1 MLEQQSV
8 TLLEGNLDSHLELC
22 TYHFKVELIRILVQS
37 FLLKCS
43 EGILFLVIVTR
54 GKKNKNKPNPYRSC
68 SAVSPCSHS
77 LMRCRVLQSDAQS
90 FEEQTRLHMQRWT
103 LTSGFSFTLYSLT
116 KLERNSVRQ

>member
-54 GKKNKNKPNPYRSC
+54 GKKKQNQTKPIQKLFSSFSMFTFPDEMP
-68 SAVSPCSHS
+68 SPS
-77 LMRCRVLQSDAQS
+77 
-90 FEEQTRLHMQRWT
+90 
-103 LTSGFSFTLYSLT
+103 
-116 KLERNSVRQ
+116 K